1 MALTKIKRSGIFAN
15 TITTY
20 DVSEVPGSN
29 QYFTNARVEANVI
42 QLLPGLA
49 GDNIAIAANGR
60 ISSTA
65 TGGGEGFAAFFL
77 AGM

>member
-1 MALTKIKRSGIFAN
+1 MPLTKIKRSGISAN

-20 DVSEVPGSN
+20 DVGEVPGSN
-29 QYFTNARVEANVI
+29 QYFTNARVQANVI

-49 GDNIAIAANGR
+49 GDNISIAANGR

-65 TGGGEGFAAFFL
+65 TGGGEGFTTFFL